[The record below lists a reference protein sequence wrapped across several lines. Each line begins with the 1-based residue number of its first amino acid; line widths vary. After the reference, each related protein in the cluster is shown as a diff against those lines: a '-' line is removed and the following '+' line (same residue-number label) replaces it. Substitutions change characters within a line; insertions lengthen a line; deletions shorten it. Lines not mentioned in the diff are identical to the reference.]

1 MEIESLTRIN
11 EYLVRVTPRVY
22 MFEADK
28 YPGNVQ
34 VANERKGEELRLCP
48 TCELVGEPNSKWTFY
63 WNYNKQ
69 TGICHRCHCK
79 FIPYSNKSK
88 EELELELT
96 IRGWIS
102 HSDKQIV
109 RSLASVPEIQY
120 ERMFDPPSDFCKEY
134 LASRNPLLQGMEDYL
149 QIRELKGVGV
159 AAPMYFKG
167 KIISY
172 TMRLYEPVGKKKY
185 HIPPGDKYIYS
196 PNRALKTSLYG
207 GMTKFSLCEGMF
219 DSFAMLLL
227 GYDNPLAVQ
236 GSFLTDTQARMM
248 SQFFPEEGQIFLDS
262 TDLSFELR
270 NSVRQKV
277 KSIRQLRVVYSDGE
291 DPEELLI
298 RKLQNGTDEFIQSVL
313 DRREKLICNMT
324 SKESSIA

>member
-1 MEIESLTRIN
+1 
-11 EYLVRVTPRVY
+11 
-22 MFEADK
+22 MFESDK
-28 YPGNVQ
+28 YPGEVSI
-34 VANERKGEELRLCP
+34 ANESKGEELRLCP

-63 WNYNKQ
+63 WNYKKQ

-96 IRGWIS
+96 IRGWIVKS
-102 HSDKQIV
+102 EKQEV
-109 RSLASVPEIQY
+109 RNLSSVPAIAY

-134 LASRNPLLQGMEDYL
+134 LAARNPLLAGMEDYL

-159 AAPMYFKG
+159 AAPMYFKD

-172 TMRLYEPVGKKKY
+172 TLRLYEPVGKKKY
-185 HIPPGDKYIYS
+185 HIPPGDKYVYS
-196 PNRALKTSLYG
+196 PNRALKTSLYS
-207 GMTKFSLCEGMF
+207 GMTKFSMCEGMF
-219 DSFAMLLL
+219 DAFAMLLL
-227 GYDNPLAVQ
+227 GYENPLAVQ
-236 GSFLTDTQARMM
+236 GSSLSDTQARMI
-248 SQFFPEEGQIFLDS
+248 SQFFPEEGQIFLDKS
-262 TDLSFELR
+262 ELSFDLR

-298 RKLQNGTDEFIQSVL
+298 RKLRTGDDKFIQDVL
-313 DRREKLICNMT
+313 DRRERLIC
-324 SKESSIA
+324 S